1 MKKLVLILL
10 SVLLPMGVF
19 AQQQAEYNIKGD
31 DAMQRQDYTDARL
44 WYGEGVSHCDMYSID
59 QLTKIW
65 QENESMRLSM
75 RSLMN
80 KCLNCLTVKAN
91 ERDTVAMAKLVV
103 YYTEG
108 IGTPK
113 NKDLT
118 AYWNRQIRQ
127 VQRGVTLRE
136 SEKKPVETE
145 FFAGYL
151 YSLEAPLG
159 ITMGTMFNRM
169 GFYVRFKSN
178 LSSTSYP
185 YTYNNST
192 GTIVELPATQT
203 YSYDRKKVNYYA
215 VSGGFMVKCTPWLY
229 TSIGAGYFN
238 RELLYAFSLRDG
250 AGEPKEK
257 VWAKNL
263 EDSYKGVIA
272 DLDFTVKI
280 GKTFYVSAGCSTLEF
295 KYVDLNVGAG
305 VFF

>member
-103 YYTEG
+103 YYTEW

-136 SEKKPVETE
+136 SEK
-145 FFAGYL
+145 
-151 YSLEAPLG
+151 SLLRRNSLPAISIHWKLRWALPWVLC
-159 ITMGTMFNRM
+159 
-169 GFYVRFKSN
+169 
-178 LSSTSYP
+178 
-185 YTYNNST
+185 ST
-192 GTIVELPATQT
+192 GWAFMSVLNPISLPPVIPIPIIIPPARLW
-203 YSYDRKKVNYYA
+203 SYRLHKPIPMTGRK
-215 VSGGFMVKCTPWLY
+215 
-229 TSIGAGYFN
+229 
-238 RELLYAFSLRDG
+238 
-250 AGEPKEK
+250 
-257 VWAKNL
+257 
-263 EDSYKGVIA
+263 
-272 DLDFTVKI
+272 
-280 GKTFYVSAGCSTLEF
+280 
-295 KYVDLNVGAG
+295 
-305 VFF
+305 